1 MSAIFRDMTAD
12 GLHASAEN
20 QKRAFTSWLRPG
32 ETVSYSGLAAELNRI
47 SPAPD
52 GVKYPYTR
60 AADRLVQKLR
70 KAGMIELVKKEWQ
83 LTQDGA
89 ALRAE
94 LLHEV
99 SP

>member
-1 MSAIFRDMTAD
+1 VSAIFRDLTAD
-12 GLHASAEN
+12 GLQASAEH
-20 QKRAFTSWLRPG
+20 QKRAFTKWLRPG
-32 ETVSYSGLAAELNRI
+32 KADSYSGLAAELNRI
-47 SPAPD
+47 SPAPE
-52 GVKYPYTR
+52 GVDHPYAR

-70 KAGMIELVKKEWQ
+70 NAGMIERVKKEWRP
-83 LTQDGA
+83 THDGA